1 MQNSLNIRE
10 LRGASDFWGWVNH
23 DGYKMFLGG
32 NDCGVA
38 MRLNAGFDYEP
49 ESLALWASLC
59 KNSELAVDIGAHTG
73 IYSLSAFKHGAQNVC
88 SIEPYYLNN
97 ARLDLNLRGNGFR
110 RGGILLGCA
119 LDKNGYTAISTASGE
134 GYCSTGVMIGEYED
148 AVAKQIVPCRRLD
161 DHIVE
166 AFHDRVGPIKIDV
179 EKSAKLVLAGMPKI
193 LAHKPDLIIE
203 VTEEGLTEILKPY
216 GYRFYL
222 IDDENGISE
231 VEALEPVLVDGKP
244 DMARLNRWCH

>member
-1 MQNSLNIRE
+1 MQNPLKVSE
-10 LRGASDFWGWVNH
+10 LRRESNYWGWVNH

-49 ESLALWASLC
+49 ESLKLWAVLC
-59 KNSELAVDIGAHTG
+59 KDAELALDIGAHTG
-73 IYSLSAFKHGAQNVC
+73 IYSLAAFRHGAENVC
-88 SIEPYYLNN
+88 SFEPYYLNN
-97 ARLDLNLRGNGFR
+97 ARLDMNLRGNGFKN
-110 RGGILLGCA
+110 GGVWLGCA
-119 LDKNGYTAISTASGE
+119 LDKNGYVEISTKSGE
-134 GYCSTGVMIGEYED
+134 GYCSTGVVVGKYED
-148 AVAKQIVPCRRLD
+148 AVVTNIVPCKRLD
-161 DHIVE
+161 DHIAE
-166 AFHDRVGPIKIDV
+166 AFHSKLGPIKIDV
-179 EKSAKLVLAGMPKI
+179 EMSAKQVLAGMPKI

-231 VEALEPVLVDGKP
+231 VDSLEPVLVDGKP